1 MLTVE
6 TVVDDAELFRL
17 VPEWTALEATIT
29 PRMPFRT
36 PWWNLL
42 WWHHLGKS
50 HALVRDEMRVY
61 AVRNAQRELLA
72 IAPMMITRRPGALMR
87 LVREL
92 RFFGADVNITE
103 QRGLVCRAE
112 HQPGVIAALREAFN
126 DSRADW
132 DVIHWAGIDDSP
144 AAREAIEQTGTVRW
158 GPPIEDFFLPM
169 PRQWDDFR
177 AALPRNTKEALRK
190 CYNSLKRDGHEFRL
204 RVASRPDQTPAALDR
219 FLELHAERALRED
232 TVTHPNVFAE
242 PAARAFL
249 LDFCQHLAQR
259 DQLRVFQLEIGGEI
273 VATRVAFQMGNE
285 LFLYYSGYLPDWG
298 RYSVMTTVV
307 AEALR
312 WSIERGVRRVNLS
325 TGSDPSKLRW
335 RPDSR
340 RCLQALQ
347 ASETWH
353 SRLRFGVY
361 RWLRDLNLPV
371 SPTPLDRPTG
381 PAVLQRVAGPY
392 NEAASREP

>member
-6 TVVDDAELFRL
+6 TIVDDDDLFQL
-17 VPEWTALEATIT
+17 VPEWTMLEAGIS

-42 WWHHLGKS
+42 WWHHLGMS

-61 AVRNAQRELLA
+61 AVRDADGQLLA
-72 IAPMMITRRPGALMR
+72 VAPMMITRRPGALMR

-112 HQPGVIAALREAFN
+112 HQPAVIAALREAFN
-126 DSRADW
+126 TCRADW
-132 DVIHWAGIDDSP
+132 DVIHWAGIDDNP
-144 AAREAIEQTGTVRW
+144 ATREVIEQAGSVSW
-158 GPPIEDFFLPM
+158 GAPIEDFFLSM
-169 PRQWDDFR
+169 PRQWEDFR

-190 CYNSLKRDGHEFRL
+190 CYNSLKRDGHPFRL
-204 RVASRPDQTPAALDR
+204 RVVSQPDQTPAALQR
-219 FLELHAERALRED
+219 FFELHAERAQRGD
-232 TVTHPNVFAE
+232 TIPHPNVFAE

-259 DQLRVFQLEIGGEI
+259 DQLRVFQLEIRGEV
-273 VATRVAFQMGNE
+273 VATRVAFQMGSE
-285 LFLYYSGYLPDWG
+285 LFLYYSGYLPAWS

-312 WSIERGVRRVNLS
+312 WSIERGVKRVNLS

-340 RCLQALQ
+340 VCLQALQ
-347 ASETWH
+347 TSETWH
-353 SRLRFGVY
+353 SRMRFGVY
-361 RWLRDLNLPV
+361 RWLRDLNLRV
-371 SPTPLDRPTG
+371 SPTLLDRPTG
-381 PAVLQRVAGPY
+381 PADLQRVAAPY